1 MPSTLR
7 LARDATALILSEAT
21 AVAIP
26 RLPARWRFRAGE
38 LVGSLRARVSR
49 GDRKRMMGEL
59 RRSLGEAA
67 TRDPELAGRC
77 YRNIWLD
84 GVEPHLYPHLD
95 AGNVDELVGLRGEE
109 NLEAGLAGGKGVLLL
124 IGHFGLNTLT
134 MAALGHR
141 GYTIN
146 QISAPPTVWRDI
158 LGKENVNPFAFRR
171 ASRTWRNEQALPA
184 THISV
189 FGFLRPVFKAL
200 RRNEI
205 LCIAVDGGGGTS
217 WTQVEFLGRTC
228 NVSAGPASLALRTGA
243 AVVPA
248 VVLRHDDGRHTVV
261 MEPPLEVTR
270 TGDRET
276 DERVTTQAI
285 MDVLGRWV
293 RERPDHYAGFLR
305 LRMSTAPTDTVPFFA
320 DYGSIDAS

>member
-1 MPSTLR
+1 ML
-7 LARDATALILSEAT
+7 LSEAT

-26 RLPARWRFRAGE
+26 RMPASWRFRAGE
-38 LVGSLRARVSR
+38 VVGGLRAAVSR
-49 GDRKRMMGEL
+49 GDRRRMIAEIG
-59 RRSLGEAA
+59 RSLGEAA
-67 TRDPELAGRC
+67 VRDPDLAQRC

-109 NLEAGLAGGKGVLLL
+109 HLKEGLSRGKGVLLL

-205 LCIAVDGGGGTS
+205 LCIAVDGGGGNS
-217 WTQVEFLGRTC
+217 WTKVEFLGRTC

-243 AVVPA
+243 AVIPA
-248 VVLRHDDGRHTVV
+248 VVLRHGDGKHTVV
-261 MEPPLEVTR
+261 MEPALEISR
-270 TGDRET
+270 SGDREE
-276 DERVTTQAI
+276 DERAVTQSV
-285 MDVLGRWV
+285 MDVLERWV
-293 RERPDHYAGFLR
+293 RDHPDHYAGFLR
-305 LRMSTAPTDTVPFFA
+305 LRMATAPTDTLPFFD
-320 DYGSIDAS
+320 DYEGAHGG